1 MLIRLPSGLKNLYY
15 LINGHHLAEV
25 DLGVDC
31 NQIYCAYKVFHCH
44 HKVNLWFSHRCENKW
59 KFI

>member
-44 HKVNLWFSHRCENKW
+44 HKVNLWFSHRL
-59 KFI
+59 